1 MPGRQ
6 TSNRSSRAARTLGR
20 AASTSRARR
29 PLRGRRGNFPPEML
43 RNLNAMLTF
52 SVGRRSARAAPL
64 IKLRRIPMVASERSS
79 SAAAETRRTAPAAS
93 TSAFCA
99 PASRASRCCWP
110 GRWAL
115 WPPARRRGVRPASSA
130 GPARSASRRHRP
142 PPLRPRLVGE
152 PRRPAG
158 RRVAQRCGGRP
169 GDATRRGQQGPGRH
183 PAPNRLVG
191 AAGVLSTETGGIKG
205 EANRLNQRGGF
216 FRPTNGE
223 LGSKFGP
230 RMHPILHYTRL
241 HAGWDNLGGNCG
253 QPIWA
258 ARDGK
263 VVLAAQ
269 AGQSGNYLR
278 IDHGTVNGT
287 KVETSYQHMQSF
299 TVKAGD
305 TVSAGRSSATS
316 ATPGSRPPATCTSA
330 SSPLGE
336 RRPEYQY
343 LEG

>member
-1 MPGRQ
+1 
-6 TSNRSSRAARTLGR
+6 
-20 AASTSRARR
+20 
-29 PLRGRRGNFPPEML
+29 
-43 RNLNAMLTF
+43 
-52 SVGRRSARAAPL
+52 
-64 IKLRRIPMVASERSS
+64 MVASERSS
-79 SAAAETRRTAPAAS
+79 SAAAETRPDRTGGVPRRILRAGIAGLAVLLAGAVGVVAPGSQPAEASGNQLRAVNALGVEASPTPAPFDRGSSVSRGGQRDAGSLSAAAAARATQLGAVSKDLDATQLRTALSARQAS
-93 TSAFCA
+93 
-99 PASRASRCCWP
+99 
-110 GRWAL
+110 
-115 WPPARRRGVRPASSA
+115 
-130 GPARSASRRHRP
+130 
-142 PPLRPRLVGE
+142 
-152 PRRPAG
+152 
-158 RRVAQRCGGRP
+158 
-169 GDATRRGQQGPGRH
+169 
-183 PAPNRLVG
+183 
-191 AAGVLSTETGGIKG
+191 LSTETGRIKG

-241 HAGWDNLGGNCG
+241 HAGWDMGGNCG

-305 TVSAGRSSATS
+305 TVKRGQVVGYVGNTGLSTACHLHFGVIANGEN
-316 ATPGSRPPATCTSA
+316 ADPG
-330 SSPLGE
+330 
-336 RRPEYQY
+336 QY